1 MLFRSANHSL
11 QTHAAKIDLYIFS
24 YILTETRGK
33 WEEFVQ
39 GLVASAKSHALF
51 YFAEPTP
58 WQLHHLR
65 NHVLGQNV
73 LPSALKDKATDATA
87 TTPRL
92 DYIWLDS
99 SMNQSAD
106 LQAMDG
112 RLGPGTLLARKL

>member
-1 MLFRSANHSL
+1 M
-11 QTHAAKIDLYIFS
+11 QDLM
-24 YILTETRGK
+24 
-33 WEEFVQ
+33 
-39 GLVASAKSHALF
+39 ASAKPYALF

-65 NHVLGQNV
+65 NHVQVRKV
-73 LPSALKDKATDATA
+73 LPSTLNDDDDKVVDAATA
-87 TTPRL
+87 PRH